1 MTRGQR
7 SLIDAPALCPMNP
20 HRVPLDERFRP
31 QRVLSR
37 CTNHYATLRL
47 GGCTK
52 PAASSLPDWPRTSF
66 NHSSWSGY
74 DGESPHSGSLL
85 QPAGLGLINETARTP
100 GLSSSSSPP
109 KSTFCM
115 REQKCLEVPT
125 MLGSFVHHLCGF
137 FSSPMGQIDH
147 SHQTWLVLCK

>member
-109 KSTFCM
+109 KSAYCI
-115 REQKCLEVPT
+115 REQNVWRFQRCLAALCITFVA
-125 MLGSFVHHLCGF
+125 SFHPPWDKSITRIRPG
-137 FSSPMGQIDH
+137 
-147 SHQTWLVLCK
+147 